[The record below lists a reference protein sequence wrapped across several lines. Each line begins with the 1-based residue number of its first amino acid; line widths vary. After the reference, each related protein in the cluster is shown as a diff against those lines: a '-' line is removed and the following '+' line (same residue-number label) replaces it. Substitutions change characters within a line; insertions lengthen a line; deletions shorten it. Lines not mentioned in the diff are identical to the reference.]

1 MMHDTVASPPTLMKR
16 TICLLLI
23 VFVSLS
29 STESGSLFADATII
43 SSVRTQ
49 SGYRRVAVR
58 TNGWGLA
65 LNENLPPV
73 SELNQLIVSLRG
85 GSDTESESE
94 EYDDD
99 EESSGS
105 DVESDDE
112 SDDEDEDS
120 TEDEYDS
127 DEEYDEE
134 EEDEEDAAV
143 STKTETSN
151 PEDQEYDEV
160 LMPTS
165 FQQLGVTL
173 GVTFISNRLDMSDKR
188 VIKFAR

>member
-1 MMHDTVASPPTLMKR
+1 MDIVLSSFLIVGISIGHL
-16 TICLLLI
+16 CLILI

-29 STESGSLFADATII
+29 SPKNDSLFADATII
-43 SSVRTQ
+43 SSLKTQ
-49 SGYRRVAVR
+49 SGYRRVPVR
-58 TNGWGLA
+58 KNGWGLA
-65 LNENLPPV
+65 SHEILHPV
-73 SELNQLIVSLRG
+73 SELNHLIVSLRG

-99 EESSGS
+99 EENSES
-105 DVESDDE
+105 DVE

-120 TEDEYDS
+120 TDEEYDS
-127 DEEYDEE
+127 DEEYEE
-134 EEDEEDAAV
+134 EEDDDTAV

-160 LMPTS
+160 LMPSS

-173 GVTFISNRLDMSDKR
+173 GVTFISNRLDMYDKR